1 MKKEV
6 VTMLLAGG
14 VGKRLRLLTQN
25 IAKPAVPFGGRYRII
40 DFALS
45 NCLHSRMDTV
55 GLLTQYSPLALHKH
69 VGNGQAWDL
78 DRQEG
83 GLSILAPF
91 TELTGGDWYRGT
103 ADAITKNMNFVD
115 QYDPEYL
122 LVISGDHIYHMDYS
136 ELLEHH
142 KETGADATLSVVEV
156 PWKETHRFGILN
168 TTEDL
173 RIYEFDEKPEHAKSN
188 LASMG
193 IYMFNWKTLKKYL
206 EEDKNDE
213 TSDHDFG
220 HSILPR
226 MVEDKLDLFAYRFQ
240 GYWKDVGT
248 IESYW
253 EANMDLLQEDLSLS
267 LSNKKWRTYSHDS
280 NYPPQFVEDS
290 SKVTNSMV
298 NSGCWIK
305 GTIDHSVLFEG
316 VQVEENSVV
325 KNSIL
330 HPNVKV
336 GKNVHLDRVIV
347 IENVEIPDN
356 TEIITKEEEE
366 PVIVHKGNVKEY
378 AEV

>member
-25 IAKPAVPFGGRYRII
+25 IAKPAVPFGGKYRII

-69 VGNGQAWDL
+69 VGNGKAWDL
-78 DRQEG
+78 DREEG

-91 TELTGGDWYRGT
+91 TELTGGDWYQGT
-103 ADAITKNMNFVD
+103 ADAITKNMNFVE

-136 ELLEHH
+136 DLLQHH
-142 KETGADATLSVVEV
+142 KESGADVTVSVVEV

-168 TTEDL
+168 TTEDM
-173 RIYEFDEKPEHAKSN
+173 RIYEFDEKPENAKNN

-206 EEDKNDE
+206 EEDRKKTD
-213 TSDHDFG
+213 SGHDFG
-220 HSILPR
+220 HNILPE
-226 MVEDKLDLFAYRFQ
+226 MVKDELDLFAYRFE

-267 LSNKKWRTYSHDS
+267 LNNKNWRTFSHDS
-280 NYPPQFVEDS
+280 HYPPQFVEDA
-290 SKVTNSMV
+290 SKITNSMI
-298 NSGCWIK
+298 NSGCRIK
-305 GTIDHSVLFEG
+305 GTVERSVLFEG
-316 VQVEENSVV
+316 VQVKENSTVS
-325 KNSIL
+325 NSIL
-330 HPNVKV
+330 HPGVKV
-336 GKNVHLDRVIV
+336 GKNVKLDRVIV

-356 TEIITKEEEE
+356 AEIITGQDDEPQIIHQGNAKEF
-366 PVIVHKGNVKEY
+366 IQ
-378 AEV
+378 A